1 MLPTVALV
9 VSHIAWLVHCIYFVF
24 LGVGEKYLSAPGYPS
39 NVPVKAWMFLT
50 EANGGGLSGSFNDEM
65 YLAAASLTF
74 LAFVL
79 ALVVMGYLC
88 SCCNSCC
95 CSCCCN
101 CRGFVCVVV
110 MSAFGLLFDLIAAIL
125 VMQPLV
131 FTDPYSLNE
140 ISYQQAFTW
149 GVLGPAGGVVC
160 FFLIILLLTLDR
172 FCCGNKYAAKDEPD
186 AKMTDMTSVAN
197 RA

>member
-24 LGVGEKYLSAPGYPS
+24 LGVGDQYLSDPGGGNYAAV
-39 NVPVKAWMFLT
+39 NAWQFLT
-50 EANGGGLSGSFNDEM
+50 EAGISGSFNDEV

-79 ALVVMGYLC
+79 AFLVMGYLC

-95 CSCCCN
+95 CRSCCN

-110 MSAFGLLFDLIAAIL
+110 MSVFGLLFDLIAAIL
-125 VMQPLV
+125 MMQPLV
-131 FTDPYSLNE
+131 FTDPSGRYAPV
-140 ISYQQAFTW
+140 SYQQSFTW
-149 GVLGPAGGVVC
+149 GVLGPAGGLVC

-172 FCCGNKYAAKDEPD
+172 FYCGNKYAAKEEPG
-186 AKMTDMTSVAN
+186 TQMTSVTSGAD